1 MLTAF
6 IVLIVCM
13 IIGIPITFSLGIASL
28 AFLSFSGVPLE
39 LLPQRM
45 FTGLDS
51 FPMMAVPFFILSGEL
66 MNACGITKRIVDFA
80 YAVVGRIRGGLAHAS
95 IVSCAFFAGISG
107 SGVADA
113 AAIGSMMIPA
123 MQKKGFDKDFSCA
136 VIASGAIMG
145 PLIPPSIPM
154 VVYSM
159 VAGTS
164 VAAMLLAGAIPGIM
178 IGISLM
184 LVSYIYARKRKYPR
198 AERFPTFQ
206 ELIAVCI
213 GAIVPMLM
221 PLIIL
226 GGIISGIFTA
236 TEAAAAAVVYALIIG
251 LLVYRSLPAKEM
263 VKVAIG
269 TAKTTGIVFMV
280 MATANIFNWL
290 MAAEQ
295 VPQHVAGWIL
305 ATTSSP
311 WMILF
316 YINIML
322 LILGCFME
330 GTAAMILTVP
340 MILTVTNQLGMD
352 PVYVGAIVVVNLM
365 IGMITPPL
373 GLCLYVTCSIGKISL
388 EDLSK
393 AIWPFLLAEIVVLF
407 ICTYIPAITLY
418 LPRLFGYVH

>member
-1 MLTAF
+1 MITAF
-6 IVLIVCM
+6 IALLVCM
-13 IIGIPITFSLGIASL
+13 IIGIPIAFSLGIASL
-28 AFLSFSGVPLE
+28 TFLAFSGIPLE
-39 LLPQRM
+39 LIPTRM

-66 MNACGITKRIVDFA
+66 MNSCGITKRIVDFA
-80 YAVVGRIRGGLAHAS
+80 YAMVGRIRGGLAHAS
-95 IVSCAFFAGISG
+95 IVSCGFFAGISG

-136 VIASGAIMG
+136 VIASGAVMG

-164 VAAMLLAGAIPGIM
+164 VAAMLLGGAIPGIL
-178 IGISLM
+178 IGIALM
-184 LVSYIYARKRKYPR
+184 IVAYIMSRMRNYPR
-198 AERFPTFQ
+198 AERFPSLR
-206 ELIAVCI
+206 ELGPILV

-236 TEAAAAAVVYALIIG
+236 TEAAAAAVVYALVIG
-251 LLVYRSLPAKEM
+251 LLVYRSLPVKEM
-263 VKVAIG
+263 IRVAIG

-290 MAAEQ
+290 MASEQ
-295 VPQHVAGWIL
+295 VPQHVAAWIL
-305 ATTSSP
+305 SNTHNP
-311 WMILF
+311 VMILF
-316 YINIML
+316 CINIML

-340 MILTVTNQLGMD
+340 MILTVTGQLGLN
-352 PVYVGAIVVVNLM
+352 PVYIGVVVVVNLM
-365 IGMITPPL
+365 IGLITPPL
-373 GLCLYVTCSIGKISL
+373 GLNLYVTCSVGKISL

-393 AIWPFLLAEIVVLF
+393 GIWPFLLAEIAVLF
-407 ICTYIPAITLY
+407 LITYIPGICMF
-418 LPRLFGYVH
+418 LPRMFGYVN